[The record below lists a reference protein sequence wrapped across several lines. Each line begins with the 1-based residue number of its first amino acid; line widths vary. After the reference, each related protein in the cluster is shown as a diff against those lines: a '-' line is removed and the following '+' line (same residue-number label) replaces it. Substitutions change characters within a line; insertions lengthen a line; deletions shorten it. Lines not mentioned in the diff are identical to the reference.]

1 MTANN
6 NPLNARVSRRTVLAL
21 ILVVLAGVT
30 VADRFGWL
38 NLRDPTHA
46 TESAAA
52 SAGSPDAVAVAIA
65 QETAKIVVKPRPVVP
80 SADNAAAVRRAVQR
94 GEYDAADKIIDEV
107 YTHSK
112 LENWHFSPFNDLM
125 AYVTFPKDDAF
136 LESLN
141 KWLQQNPQSA
151 FAHLIRANYYY
162 RVGVNRRGSRFVSE
176 TPESDL
182 NAFREYM
189 KLATAD
195 ALDSTRLDARN
206 PYAYFTLLRI
216 YSMSGNTPIMEN
228 AFQDAI
234 SRFPNYY
241 PLYTERL
248 ETLAPKWGGSPQA
261 MVAFV
266 ERYAGHAPEN
276 SPLRLLHVELYASL
290 LNTAALAC
298 DAYRAEQLEQC
309 VGVAME
315 SMAGGD
321 VMRQVDTALELYNKT
336 DRYQFTVALQP
347 LLSEIVRMSGAGHF
361 AGSML
366 EAAAS
371 HMGTQL
377 QLSESN
383 AGHNNYMLDVTVA
396 NVWQN
401 KRHYDNAEKKY
412 REALVDVAAFPFPG
426 EAERTWAM
434 VDIYQRMSGLYN
446 DMAQYENVIAY
457 QDAAEA
463 MGASGGGYK
472 HLKCFAYYK
481 LKHFEEA
488 VRDCTKQLES
498 GDDMQTRYWRAK
510 SNLATGRS
518 SAALEDFNVVADSQ
532 DHHFRTSAA
541 IDISVIYGN
550 RKDMPSMLESLNR
563 HAYLFDEKGQS
574 EEDLAISY
582 NNRCYAYMQLGRLQ
596 EALAD
601 CEVSLKHGNL
611 PDAYQKY
618 QELLKK
624 VRPEPN
630 KPGTQDG
637 PAI

>member
-38 NLRDPTHA
+38 NKRDPTHA
-46 TESAAA
+46 SESAAV
-52 SAGSPDAVAVAIA
+52 SAGNPDAVAAAIA
-65 QETAKIVVKPRPVVP
+65 QETARIVVKPRPAVP
-80 SADNAAAVRRAVQR
+80 SADTAAAVRRAVLR
-94 GEYDAADKIIDEV
+94 GDYDAADKLIDEV
-107 YTHSK
+107 YSHSK

-125 AYVTFPKDDAF
+125 GRVGFPKDDA
-136 LESLN
+136 LLAGLN
-141 KWLQQNPQSA
+141 KWLQQTPQSA

-162 RVGVNRRGSRFVSE
+162 DLGVDVRGSRYVSE

-182 NAFREYM
+182 KAFQGYM

-195 ALDSTRLDARN
+195 ALDSIRLDATN
-206 PYAYFTLLRI
+206 PYAYFGLLRI
-216 YSMSGNTPIMEN
+216 YAMSGNTPVMEN

-248 ETLAPKWGGSPQA
+248 KTLAPKWGGSPQA

-266 ERYAGHAPEN
+266 DRYAGQAPED

-290 LNTAALAC
+290 LDTAALAC
-298 DAYRAEQLEQC
+298 DEYRAEQLEQC
-309 VGVAME
+309 VAVAME
-315 SMAGGD
+315 SMAGSD
-321 VMRQVDTALELYNKT
+321 VMRQVDTALELYNKI

-347 LLSEIVRMSGAGHF
+347 LLSEIVRTSGAGHYG
-361 AGSML
+361 GSML
-366 EAAAS
+366 EAAAR

-401 KRHYDNAEKKY
+401 KQHYDNAEKKY
-412 REALVDVAAFPFPG
+412 QEALVDVAAFPFPG

-446 DMAQYENVIAY
+446 DMAQYVNVIAY
-457 QDAAEA
+457 QNAAEK

-481 LKHFEEA
+481 LKHFDEA
-488 VRDCTKQLES
+488 VRDCTKQLET
-498 GDDMQTRYWRAK
+498 GDDMQTRFWRAK
-510 SNLATGRS
+510 SYWAAGQND
-518 SAALEDFNVVADSQ
+518 AALQDFNVVADSKDRQ
-532 DHHFRTSAA
+532 FRTSAA
-541 IDISVIYGN
+541 IDISVIYGD
-550 RKDMPSMLESLNR
+550 RKDMASQLESLNR

-574 EEDLAISY
+574 EQDLAISY

-596 EALAD
+596 EAMAD

-630 KPGTQDG
+630 KSNAQDG

>member
-1 MTANN
+1 MTAND
-6 NPLNARVSRRTVLAL
+6 NPLNARVSRKTVLAL

-30 VADRFGWL
+30 VVDRFGWL
-38 NLRDPTHA
+38 DLRDPIHT

-52 SAGSPDAVAVAIA
+52 PADHPDAIAAAIA
-65 QETAKIVVKPRPVVP
+65 QETAKIVLKPRPAVP

-94 GEYDAADKIIDEV
+94 GDYDAAGKLIDDV

-125 AYVTFPKDDAF
+125 GYVAFPKDDAF
-136 LESLN
+136 LGGLN
-141 KWLQQNPQSA
+141 KWVQQTPQSA

-162 RVGVNRRGSRFVSE
+162 GVGVDVRGSRFVSE
-176 TPESDL
+176 TPESEL
-182 NAFREYM
+182 NAFRDYM

-195 ALDSTRLDARN
+195 ALDSIRLDATN
-206 PYAYFTLLRI
+206 PYAYFSLVRI
-216 YSMSGNTPIMEN
+216 YAMSGNTPIMEN

-248 ETLAPKWGGSPQA
+248 KTLAPKWGGSPQA

-266 ERYAGHAPEN
+266 NRYAGHAPEN

-309 VGVAME
+309 VGAAME
-315 SMAGGD
+315 SMAGSD
-321 VMRQVDTALELYNKT
+321 VMRQVDTALELYNKI

-347 LLSEIVRMSGAGHF
+347 SLSKIVLMSGAGHF

-377 QLSESN
+377 QLSENN

-401 KRHYDNAEKKY
+401 KKHYDNAEKKY
-412 REALVDVAAFPFPG
+412 QEALVDVATFPFPG
-426 EAERTWAM
+426 EAERAWAM
-434 VDIYQRMSGLYN
+434 VDIYRRMSGLYN
-446 DMAQYENVIAY
+446 DMAQYVNVIAY

-463 MGASGGGYK
+463 MGGSGDGYK

-481 LKHFEEA
+481 LKHFDEA
-488 VRDCTKQLES
+488 VRDCTKQLET
-498 GDDMQTRYWRAK
+498 GDDMQTRFWRAK
-510 SNLATGRS
+510 SYRAGGQND
-518 SAALEDFNVVADSQ
+518 AALKDFSIVADSQ
-532 DHHFRTSAA
+532 NRHFRTSAA
-541 IDISVIYGN
+541 IDVSVIYGD
-550 RKDMPSMLESLNR
+550 RKDMVSMLESLNS

-582 NNRCYAYMQLGRLQ
+582 NNRCYAHMQLGRLQ
-596 EALAD
+596 EALTD

-630 KPGTQDG
+630 KPSTQHG